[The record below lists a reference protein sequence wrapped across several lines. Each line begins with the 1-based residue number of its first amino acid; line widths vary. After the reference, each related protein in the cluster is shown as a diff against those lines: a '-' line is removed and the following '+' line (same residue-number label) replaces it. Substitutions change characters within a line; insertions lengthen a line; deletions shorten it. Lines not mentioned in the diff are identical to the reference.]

1 MNVDSRKHFLATS
14 DRSAP
19 AGWRLSGVIG
29 ILLSTSILFA
39 HIKSSSG
46 THFFMYLGIIAFDVS
61 LLALVLGDS
70 DSCLREQIANLVR
83 KPRSL
88 LLDLIVAGGI
98 WLTWTFLSRLIVSA
112 LGSEGWG
119 SAQEILPNTTVELG
133 VWMLLSLSAGVSE
146 EIVFRGYLHMRLGAV
161 TGLRTLGFLGQA
173 VLFGASHGYQG
184 WKNIVLIT
192 ILGMIY
198 GVAAWMRKGLRA
210 NVIAHTSMDIGGVF
224 GF

>member
-1 MNVDSRKHFLATS
+1 MNVDSGMNGLGTS
-14 DRSAP
+14 EQP
-19 AGWRLSGVIG
+19 TLAGWRLSGVIG

-39 HIKSSSG
+39 YIKGSSG
-46 THFFMYLGIIAFDVS
+46 THLVMYLGIIAFDVS

-70 DSCLREQIANLVR
+70 DSCLREQITSLVQR
-83 KPRSL
+83 PRSL
-88 LLDLIVAGGI
+88 FFDLIVAAGI

-119 SAQEILPNTTVELG
+119 SAQEILPNTRLELA

-146 EIVFRGYLHMRLGAV
+146 EIVFRGYLHLKLRAL
-161 TGLRTLGFLGQA
+161 TGLRALGILGQA

-192 ILGMIY
+192 VLGMIY
-198 GVAAWMRKGLRA
+198 GVAVWMRKGLRA